1 MSTKDKL
8 SVKESYSLKDY
19 IDYGD
24 RFLKVM
30 ESRGVPSAVV
40 CEKAGV
46 SFDKMS
52 NLLNSNILPT
62 RYILLRLCR
71 VLQIEPEF
79 FTLPEQ
85 SLLELVYKTG
95 KHYCFNYYADFEIIF
110 GYNPQDYVYLC
121 EIFS

>member
-1 MSTKDKL
+1 MFTKDKL
-8 SVKESYSLKDY
+8 SVKERYSLKDY
-19 IDYGD
+19 INYGN

-30 ESRGVPSAVV
+30 ESRGVSSTVV
-40 CEKAGV
+40 CKKARV
-46 SFDKMS
+46 SSDIMI

-62 RYILLRLCR
+62 RTILLKLCR

-110 GYNPQDYVYLC
+110 GYNPQDYVHIC